1 LLWRALYK
9 KKGPTGNMNRPPL
22 QGIRVADFTWL
33 WAGAYATGLLAM
45 LGAEVIKI
53 ESMNR
58 VDQTRTMTFTIGKAF
73 QGVEES
79 PVFNTI
85 NLNKLSVKLNLKQP
99 RAVELAKRIV
109 KISDVVAENMR
120 PGAMEKLGLSYEVL
134 KGIKP
139 DIIMLSSSAF
149 GDAGPFRTYGGYAP
163 NFTCASGLA
172 NLTGYSDGTPNPMT
186 GSTDLMAAISGAFA
200 LVVALNYKQRTG
212 RGQHIDL
219 SSVESQS
226 SLAGSALM
234 EYLVNGRVQHRMGNR
249 DQIMAPH
256 NCYRCRGEQKWVSIA
271 VSTPEEWDAFCGV
284 LGNPDWTGEERFSD
298 AYERWRNQE
307 ELDRL
312 VTEWTLSYTHYEVTA
327 MLQKAGVAAMPS
339 LSNEEIVHD
348 PHFKHRGTSMTVE
361 HPVMGSQVVF
371 GVPWHFSKTPV
382 KVHKA
387 SPIMGE
393 SNDYVFGELLGLSSD
408 EINRFVDEKIIY

>member
-1 LLWRALYK
+1 MYK
-9 KKGPTGNMNRPPL
+9 MSSAPFR
-22 QGIRVADFTWL
+22 GIRVADFTWL

-53 ESMNR
+53 ESMNH

-73 QGVEES
+73 KGVEES

-99 RAVELAKRIV
+99 RAVELARKIV
-109 KISDVVAENMR
+109 QISDVVAENMR
-120 PGAMEKLGLSYEVL
+120 PGAMENLGLGYDVL
-134 KGIKP
+134 REIKP

-149 GDAGPFRTYGGYAP
+149 GARGPLRTYGGYAP

-172 NLTGYSDGTPNPMT
+172 NLTGYSDGIPNPMT

-200 LVVALNYKQRTG
+200 VVVALNYKQRTG
-212 RGQHIDL
+212 KGQHIDL

-226 SLAGSALM
+226 SLAGNALM
-234 EYLVNGRVQHRMGNR
+234 EYLMNGRVHHREGNR

-271 VSTPEEWDAFCGV
+271 VSTPGEWDAFCTV
-284 LGNPDWTGEERFSD
+284 IGNPEWTKEERFSD
-298 AYERWRNQE
+298 AYERWKNQDE
-307 ELDRL
+307 MDRL
-312 VTEWTLSYTHYEVTA
+312 VTEWTLNYTHYEITD
-327 MLQKAGVAAMPS
+327 MMQKAGVAAMPS

-348 PHFKHRGTSMTVE
+348 PHFKHRGMSTTVE
-361 HPVMGSQVVF
+361 HPVMGKQVVF
-371 GVPWHFSKTPV
+371 EVPWRYSKTPV

-393 SNDYVFGELLGLSSD
+393 SNDYVFGELLGLSGE
-408 EINRFVDEKIIY
+408 EIALLVDDKVIF